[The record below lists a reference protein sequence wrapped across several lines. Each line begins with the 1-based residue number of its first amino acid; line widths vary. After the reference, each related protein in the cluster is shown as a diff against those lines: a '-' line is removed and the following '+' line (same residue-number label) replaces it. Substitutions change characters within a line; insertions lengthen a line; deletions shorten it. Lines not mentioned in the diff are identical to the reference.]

1 MQKQMDTR
9 VTDDVATCPFDH
21 HSAELRGEA
30 KYVTY
35 EDLRERRVQ
44 RSDAWGGFWIL
55 THADDVEKALLDNET
70 YSSQR
75 GGVML
80 PPSPSEFPFAALEHD
95 PPEHTPYRRLY
106 MKAVGKPAVRAAE
119 EPVRALAARVLTGFI
134 AAGGGDF
141 VTEVGSVL
149 PVETIALVI
158 GLPEEKATRIRELT
172 HYAWTHIATDPKC
185 FEPLINMYM
194 GEIMARRAHP
204 TDDFLSLIANT
215 RDLGDRPMTDVD
227 LIGVV
232 NGLLIAGHET
242 TMNASGNL
250 ALALARDPALRARI
264 VADPSIIPAVVEES
278 LRFDSP
284 VQNFLRMLT
293 RDVEVDGVTMHE
305 GDRVMLVY
313 GSANRDP
320 DAYPDPDTFDADR
333 NAPKHFSF
341 GWGLHRCVGAPLA
354 QLELQTLCGLLAPH
368 DFSVVGE
375 PEYAP
380 PSGNGPF
387 AGLAH
392 LQLAFH

>member
-1 MQKQMDTR
+1 M
-9 VTDDVATCPFDH
+9 
-21 HSAELRGEA
+21 
-30 KYVTY
+30 
-35 EDLRERRVQ
+35 
-44 RSDAWGGFWIL
+44 
-55 THADDVEKALLDNET
+55 
-70 YSSQR
+70 
-75 GGVML
+75 
-80 PPSPSEFPFAALEHD
+80 
-95 PPEHTPYRRLY
+95 
-106 MKAVGKPAVRAAE
+106 
-119 EPVRALAARVLTGFI
+119 
-134 AAGGGDF
+134 
-141 VTEVGSVL
+141 
-149 PVETIALVI
+149 
-158 GLPEEKATRIRELT
+158 
-172 HYAWTHIATDPKC
+172 
-185 FEPLINMYM
+185 
-194 GEIMARRAHP
+194 
-204 TDDFLSLIANT
+204 
-215 RDLGDRPMTDVD
+215 
-227 LIGVV
+227 
-232 NGLLIAGHET
+232 
-242 TMNASGNL
+242 
-250 ALALARDPALRARI
+250 